1 MVKDET
7 TEEIVLQDIYLK
19 KNVETAAQWIFSE
32 YNE

>member
-19 KNVETAAQWIFSE
+19 QNVETAAQWIFSE

>member
-7 TEEIVLQDIYLK
+7 TEEIVLQDMK
-19 KNVETAAQWIFSE
+19 QNVETAAQWIFSE